1 MNLKLSASLPVA
13 KRSVECTFEWDAF
26 PIPQHVFCVTGN
38 VDLDAVFKAMSR
50 VTLPSQLKQTQI
62 LEANYNP
69 YRSAFSLPALH
80 IPEASL
86 ILTYLPETAKT
97 GQQTS
102 EFIHQLN
109 LKCQESGS
117 VAIAFTYS
125 PYALREVIRTRI
137 LVLDTRY
144 NHPLK
149 PRLRTLGADI
159 GAIDTFVLACA
170 DDQMGATLS
179 AYAARK
185 QPISPEL
192 EKELSSEGYM
202 MLRRE
207 LETKD

>member
-1 MNLKLSASLPVA
+1 MNIKISATLPVG
-13 KRSVECTFEWDAF
+13 KRSVECDFQWDDF

-38 VDLDAVFKAMSR
+38 VDLDAVFKAMSQI
-50 VTLPSQLKQTQI
+50 TLPSQLKQLQI

-69 YRSAFSLPALH
+69 YRSHFSLQSLP
-80 IPEASL
+80 IPQASL

-97 GQQTS
+97 GQQTG

-109 LKCQESGS
+109 LKCQETGS

-137 LVLDTRY
+137 LVLNTKY

-149 PRLRTLGADI
+149 PRLRTLGADL
-159 GAIDTFVLACA
+159 GSIDTFVIACS
-170 DDQMGATLS
+170 DDQMGATLG
-179 AYAARK
+179 AYAASK
-185 QPISPEL
+185 TPISPEL

-207 LETKD
+207 LETKK